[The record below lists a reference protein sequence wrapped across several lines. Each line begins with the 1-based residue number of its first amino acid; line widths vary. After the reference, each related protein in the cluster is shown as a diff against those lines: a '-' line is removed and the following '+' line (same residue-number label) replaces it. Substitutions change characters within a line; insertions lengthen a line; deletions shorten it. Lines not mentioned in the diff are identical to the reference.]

1 MSDQQI
7 GNLVDRHGVILDLED
22 ADLVSDVLVVAKVST
37 TDGGTTIAIG
47 ASDGMDWV
55 TQLGLVTA
63 AARII
68 DSGFEEQP

>member
-1 MSDQQI
+1 MSDQKI
-7 GNLVDRHGVILDLED
+7 GHLVDGHGVTLDLED

-55 TQLGLVTA
+55 TQLGLVA
-63 AARII
+63 AASRVINT
-68 DSGFEEQP
+68 GFEQPE